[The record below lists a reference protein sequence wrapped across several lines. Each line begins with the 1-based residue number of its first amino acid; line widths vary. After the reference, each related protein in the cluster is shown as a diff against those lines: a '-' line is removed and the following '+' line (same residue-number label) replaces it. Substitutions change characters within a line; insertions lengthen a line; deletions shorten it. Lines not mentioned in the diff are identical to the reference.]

1 MTDHKTDEQAREIT
15 CQEVAE
21 WTSAYLD
28 AHAGEDRN
36 VQVALHLASCA
47 GCQTY
52 VKQIAFVRDLVG
64 LLPETAMIPPLP
76 DSLRQALTAR
86 RSPQ

>member
-1 MTDHKTDEQAREIT
+1 MTDTNTEEPAREMT

-36 VQVALHLASCA
+36 VRIALHLASCA
-47 GCQTY
+47 GCEAY
-52 VKQIAFVRDLVG
+52 VKQIVAIRDLVG
-64 LLPETAMIPPLP
+64 SLPETAMIPPLP
-76 DSLRQALTAR
+76 DTLRQALTAR
-86 RSPQ
+86 QRRQ